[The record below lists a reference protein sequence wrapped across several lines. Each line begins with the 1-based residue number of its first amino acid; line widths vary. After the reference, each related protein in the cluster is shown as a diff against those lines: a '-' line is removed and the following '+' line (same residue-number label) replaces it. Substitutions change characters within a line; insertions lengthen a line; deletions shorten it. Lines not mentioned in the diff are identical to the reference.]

1 VTIDV
6 ARASAFAALSIL
18 LAGYV
23 LLFRPLE
30 TTVRDRYTELDAARA
45 TLEARLARTARI
57 PVLERDRVRLAADL
71 RRFHTGDRRAA
82 TVDRFLRA
90 VASVSFRRGVAVEN
104 IAAALAQ
111 PFAPAAARAV
121 QAPLVDEVPL
131 ELTLRGAYADVIR
144 AVRDLNDGGVA
155 TRVNLASLGIAA
167 RRPGEPSQ
175 LNAAFHVL
183 LLREADEPTT
193 HDLRG
198 G

>member
-104 IAAALAQ
+104 IAALAQ